1 MVIIK
6 PMKKLLFMFMVIAL
20 LGCAREPEQQ
30 NILKSMAELDR
41 VYIPALLFTNL
52 HKQRESEIALER
64 LRSEWDKFDYKYHDL
79 KIKYGLNITDKF
91 WKEDFGRI
99 NELIT
104 TAEVYV
110 KGGQLPRAHQQLEEV
125 RLILKEL
132 RHRNGLDYFL
142 DGMTE
147 FHEAMEQIILSI
159 RGKDKLNDKDL
170 AKLRR
175 LFKKAQASWA
185 KVANSQIDPSLFG
198 FKPEKVEAIR
208 ERIKYEERELASLAA
223 ALSSRDADRIFQ
235 AATDL
240 KPNFMVLYKTFGD
253 FQPIFDRVVKERK
266 DKEAKKDE
274 ARSK

>member
-1 MVIIK
+1 LV
-6 PMKKLLFMFMVIAL
+6 L
-20 LGCAREPEQQ
+20 LGCAQEPEQR

-41 VYIPALLFTNL
+41 VYIPVLLFTNL

-79 KIKYGLNITDKF
+79 ELKYGLNITDKF
-91 WKEDFGRI
+91 WEEDFDRI

-125 RLILKEL
+125 RFILKEL
-132 RHRNGLDYFL
+132 RHRNGLGYFL

-159 RGKDKLNDKDL
+159 RGKDQLSEKDL

-175 LFKKAQASWA
+175 FFKEAQASWA
-185 KVANSQIDPSLFG
+185 KVSRSEIDPSLFG
-198 FKPEKVEAIR
+198 FDPKKVEAIR
-208 ERIKYEERELASLAA
+208 ERIKYEERELAGFAV

-240 KPNFMVLYKTFGD
+240 KPNFVVLYKAFGD
-253 FQPIFDRVVKERK
+253 FQPIFDKVIKER
-266 DKEAKKDE
+266 KEAKKSE
-274 ARSK
+274 TRSK